1 MTNLKPRGPWFHRFL
16 IWLFAIGVSVLS
28 FWLLGYIVRD
38 IDAIQGPDY
47 QAMESLLLDQTLVDS
62 GKMVSDEIDDTQ
74 RSIANLNE
82 QQLLLKNTINTSQ
95 QTMHQLLDLQ
105 RISIEKGKELS
116 EEQSTALTENLD
128 LFLANQTQVQEFN
141 AELSVLNLKLQGL
154 QVKAD
159 EVNAQIELAREPI
172 LETYNAVLREHR
184 LWLGVYKLAV
194 LLPLLMISAVL
205 FIRKSA
211 GNYAPLVYAT
221 GGALAARVLFVMHE
235 HFPAIYFKYILIVAS
250 LIIAIAVLVRLLRTV
265 ANPRGEWLLKQY
277 REAYTNFLC
286 PICEFP
292 IRRGPLRYVSWT
304 PQSLRK
310 LWVRSSLSGST
321 VSEDKPY
328 TCPSCSTE
336 LFKVCASCEAT
347 RYALL
352 PACDKC
358 GAMQHKPQITKS
370 IACVLGS

>member
-1 MTNLKPRGPWFHRFL
+1 MTSPKPRGPWFHRFL

-47 QAMESLLLDQTLVDS
+47 QALESLLLDGELVESRETLAH
-62 GKMVSDEIDDTQ
+62 EIDEAQ

-82 QQLLLKNTINTSQ
+82 RRLLLQNTINTSQ

-105 RISIEKGKELS
+105 RLSIEKGAPLS
-116 EEQSTALTENLD
+116 DEQDAALTENLD
-128 LFLANQTQVQEFN
+128 LFLANQTQAQAFN
-141 AELSVLNLKLQGL
+141 SQLSDLNLELQGL
-154 QVKAD
+154 EARARD
-159 EVNAQIELAREPI
+159 LDAEINLAKQPI
-172 LETYNAVLREHR
+172 VETYNAALRDHR
-184 LWLGVYKLAV
+184 WRLGIYKLAV
-194 LLPLLMISAVL
+194 LLPLLLISTFL

-221 GGALAARVLFVMHE
+221 GAALAARVLFVMHE

-250 LIIAIAVLVRLLRTV
+250 LIITIAILVRLLRTV
-265 ANPRGEWLLKQY
+265 ANPRGDWLLKQY

-304 PQSLRK
+304 PRSLRR
-310 LWVRSSLSGST
+310 LWARSSLADST
-321 VSEDKPY
+321 ASEDKPY

-336 LFKVCASCEAT
+336 LFKVCSRCEAT

-358 GAMQHKPQITKS
+358 GAVES
-370 IACVLGS
+370 

>member
-1 MTNLKPRGPWFHRFL
+1 MNNPKPRGPWFHRFL

-47 QAMESLLLDQTLVDS
+47 QAMESSMLDTALVDRR
-62 GKMVSDEIDDTQ
+62 KALADEIDDTK

-82 QQLLLKNTINTSQ
+82 RRLLLQNTISTSQ

-105 RISIEKGKELS
+105 RLSIEKAAELS
-116 EEQSTALTENLD
+116 DEQESALTENLD
-128 LFLANQTQVQEFN
+128 LFLTNQTQAQEFN
-141 AELSVLNLKLQGL
+141 AQLSELNLKSQDLQA
-154 QVKAD
+154 KAD
-159 EVNAQIELAREPI
+159 DVEAEINLAQQPI
-172 LETYNAVLREHR
+172 LEAFNAELRDHR
-184 LWLGVYKLAV
+184 WRLGIYKLAV
-194 LLPLLMISAVL
+194 LLPLLLISAFL

-221 GGALAARVLFVMHE
+221 GVALAARVLLVMHE

-250 LIIAIAVLVRLLRTV
+250 LVIATAILVRLLRTV
-265 ANPRGEWLLKQY
+265 ANPRGDWLLKQY

-304 PQSLRK
+304 PRSLRR
-310 LWVRSSLSGST
+310 LLARTSLSDSAT
-321 VSEDKPY
+321 SEDKPY

-336 LFKVCASCEAT
+336 LFKTCSRCEAT

-358 GAMQHKPQITKS
+358 GAIES
-370 IACVLGS
+370 

>member
-1 MTNLKPRGPWFHRFL
+1 MSNPKPRGPWFHRFL

-47 QAMESLLLDQTLVDS
+47 QAMESSMLDTALVDRRE
-62 GKMVSDEIDDTQ
+62 MLSDEIDDTQ
-74 RSIANLNE
+74 RSIANLDE
-82 QQLLLKNTINTSQ
+82 QRILLKNTINTSQ

-105 RISIEKGKELS
+105 RLSIEKGTALS
-116 EEQSTALTENLD
+116 DAQDSALTENLE
-128 LFLANQTQVQEFN
+128 LFLANQTQAQEFN
-141 AELSVLNLKLQGL
+141 TQLSELNLKLQDL
-154 QVKAD
+154 QAKADDVKAEID
-159 EVNAQIELAREPI
+159 LAKQPIREAFNAA
-172 LETYNAVLREHR
+172 LREHR
-184 LWLGVYKLAV
+184 WRLGVYKLAL
-194 LLPLLMISAVL
+194 LLPLLLISAFL

-211 GNYAPLVYAT
+211 GNYATLVYAT
-221 GGALAARVLFVMHE
+221 GGALAARVLLVMHE

-250 LIIAIAVLVRLLRTV
+250 LAIAIAVLVRLLKTV
-265 ANPRGEWLLKQY
+265 ANPRGDWLLKQY

-304 PQSLRK
+304 PRSLRR
-310 LWVRSSLSGST
+310 LWVRSSLSDSAT
-321 VSEDKPY
+321 SEDKPY

-336 LFKVCASCEAT
+336 LFKTCSRCEGI

-358 GAMQHKPQITKS
+358 GARES
-370 IACVLGS
+370 